1 MGTFQIAYDDFSG
14 GHYMGNRSAELPRNT
29 WYGTNATLNG
39 KGELIPGG
47 SGYVGQSNKVRSGTF
62 QPASSGIYHGFNYY
76 SDSYFVITEAT
87 DISGTVGYLSRLVRV
102 EGGYGNATTISST
115 TLTGIVNAQCT
126 TTNDFSTTGQM
137 TLYYV
142 DNSNGDIRKCT
153 LPTWGTPT
161 DSLVSG
167 VFLQYQVDAIV
178 DYKSRLVTWSQ
189 NSGAS
194 TNNRLYYSNNTKTS
208 FNTSDYYEFPG
219 AVQTVIP
226 RANDLVV
233 VTGVGIYSMTG
244 VLGESVNIQLIAP
257 ANELLDG
264 MRNAKASGRSIIFL
278 AEDKLEYPQDTR
290 IYQLLGASSAE
301 IARIDVQDYALSFA
315 DESCFNLLRG
325 GDIAVWLSNGAFYVQ
340 KAGGPFVRMVA
351 TRPNFPTQ
359 PQAYIAEPID
369 AFSGSTN
376 QGRTT
381 AACFDSDGNL
391 EIYQFGYGEAYP
403 SKTFTTNGSSAP
415 TSASVQLS
423 EYWHNKPMTVRD
435 LMVEAVYDTQAV
447 TGLTSNASVA
457 ANIIPVGA
465 IDYSVTQTPSL
476 TSSTQTY
483 TTTLSTVASNGA
495 RVLHRFRVDDAIK
508 AYGFYPVI
516 TFQGCRIRRV
526 IAIGED

>member
-47 SGYVGQSNKVRSGTF
+47 AGYVGQSNIQHAGDF
-62 QPASSGIYHGFNYY
+62 YPASSGIFYGFNYY
-76 SDSYFVITEAT
+76 SDSYFVVTEAT
-87 DISGTVGYLSRLVRV
+87 TVASVTTQYSRMVRV
-102 EGGYGNATTISST
+102 EGGYGGATTIST
-115 TLTGIVNAQCT
+115 TALTGVVNGHCT

-142 DNSNGDIRKCT
+142 NNTNADIRKCT
-153 LPTWGTPT
+153 LPIWGTPV

-167 VFLQYQVDAIV
+167 IFPVFSVDSIV
-178 DYKSRLVTWSQ
+178 DYKSRLVVWSQ
-189 NSGAS
+189 NTGS
-194 TNNRLYYSNNTKTS
+194 TQNNRFYYSDNTKTT
-208 FNTSDYYEFPG
+208 FNLVDYYEMPG
-219 AVQTVIP
+219 AIQTIIP
-226 RANDLVV
+226 RANDMVV
-233 VTGVGIYSMTG
+233 VTGVGIYSVTG

-301 IARIDVQDYALSFA
+301 IARIDVQDYALSYA

-340 KAGGPFVRMVA
+340 KAGGPFVRMVVS
-351 TRPNFPTQ
+351 RPNFLTQ
-359 PQAYIAEPID
+359 PQSYIAEPID
-369 AFSGSTN
+369 AFSGITN
-376 QGRTT
+376 QGRST
-381 AACFDSDGNL
+381 AACFDDDGNI
-391 EIYQFGYGEAYP
+391 EIYQFGYAEAYP
-403 SKTFTTNGSSAP
+403 SPTFTTTLSTTP

-423 EYWHNKPMTVRD
+423 EYWHSKPMTVRD
-435 LMVEAVYDTQAV
+435 LMVEAVYDTTAI
-447 TGLTSNASVA
+447 TGLSSNASVA
-457 ANIIPVGA
+457 ARIVPTGA
-465 IDYSVTQTPSL
+465 IDYSVTQTPTL

-483 TTTLSTVASNGA
+483 TTTLSSVTANGA